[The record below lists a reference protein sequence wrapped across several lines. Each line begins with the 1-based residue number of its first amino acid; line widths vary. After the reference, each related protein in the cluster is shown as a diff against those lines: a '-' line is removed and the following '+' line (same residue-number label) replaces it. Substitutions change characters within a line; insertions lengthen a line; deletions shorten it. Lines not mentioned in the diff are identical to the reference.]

1 MRAACHVDIE
11 ASPKAVWAVVTDI
24 ENAAKTIK
32 AIEKIEI
39 LEMPKT
45 KLVGLKWR
53 ETRTMFGKTATEV
66 IWITGAAEASHYE
79 TRAESHGSIY
89 KTRVSLQQDDGG
101 TRLQMEFE
109 GMPVTFGAKL
119 IWGLVGFMFK
129 GATRK
134 ALQKDLED
142 IKKKVEAKN

>member
-1 MRAACHVDIE
+1 MRAAAQVDIE
-11 ASPKAVWAVVTDI
+11 GSPKAVWNVVTDI
-24 ENAAKTIK
+24 ENAAETIQ

-39 LEMPKT
+39 LEKPKA

-66 IWITGAAEASHYE
+66 MWITGAAEASHYE

-89 KTRVSLQQDDGG
+89 KTRVSLHGHEGG
-101 TRLQMEFE
+101 TRLRMEFE
-109 GMPVTFGAKL
+109 GEPVTFGAKL
-119 IWGLVGFMFK
+119 MWGLTGFMFK

-142 IKKKVEAKN
+142 IKKKVERKN